1 MPCRASPCARVRRS
15 DKIETMS
22 SITRRNREA
31 ARHNGGYSCAVID
44 IGSNTVRMVV
54 YGGSPRAPSVL
65 MNEKVTA
72 RLGRDLADTGRMPD
86 EAMELAL
93 AGLARFALILS
104 DLEIE
109 DVQTVA
115 TAAVRDAS
123 NGAEFLAKVRD
134 LGLSPELISGEEEAR
149 ISAMGVTGAFPGRDG
164 VVADLGG
171 GSLEL
176 VAIRDGEPQGGVSMP
191 LGTLRLAA
199 LLEQG
204 EGRLDEVIEQA
215 LHDAGWDH
223 SITGP
228 LFMVGGTWRAM
239 ALYAMHRQSHPLSDP
254 HGLGMTSAE
263 AAKLAKRI
271 ARTDNSELKAVPR
284 VSSMRAA
291 ILPGAAV
298 LLGALLARL
307 QPEGLV
313 FSSWGLREGLLNAR
327 LSKAERAQD
336 PLLAGVGQFSSQ
348 IGASPAVSA
357 RVAGWTVAALPGERH
372 GTERLRLAATM
383 LALASMQ
390 VEPNLRTTQAVEWAL
405 YKRWL
410 DLSDTERGMLAAAIM
425 ANSGQTAMP
434 EAIAALAPEDRLHEA
449 IGWGL
454 AIRLCR
460 RLGGQSRKS
469 LNVSVLAV
477 EGGDLRLYLRS
488 SHAALYGS
496 PTRKDMKLLAE
507 HMGLNPAVE
516 ILSKDDFTAKRDE
529 IADRK
534 WADAISAK

>member
-1 MPCRASPCARVRRS
+1 MTSQNIRRKRDASRS
-15 DKIETMS
+15 
-22 SITRRNREA
+22 
-31 ARHNGGYSCAVID
+31 NGGFTCAVID

-54 YGGSPRAPSVL
+54 YGGSPRAPTVL

-86 EAMELAL
+86 EAIELAL
-93 AGLARFALILS
+93 GGLARFALILS
-104 DLEIE
+104 DLEID

-115 TAAVRDAS
+115 TAAVREAK
-123 NGAEFLAKVRD
+123 NGPEFLAKVEE
-134 LGLSPELISGEEEAR
+134 LGLHPRLISGEEEAQV
-149 ISAMGVTGAFPGRDG
+149 SAMGVIGAFPGREG

-191 LGTLRLAA
+191 LGTLRLAS

-204 EGRLDEVIEQA
+204 EDRVDEVIEQA
-215 LHDAGWDH
+215 LRDAGWDH

-228 LFMVGGTWRAM
+228 LFMVGGTWRSM
-239 ALYAMHRQSHPLSDP
+239 ALYSMHRQSHPLSDP
-254 HGLGMTSAE
+254 HGLSINSAD

-271 ARTDNSELKAVPR
+271 ARADVTDLKAVPR
-284 VSSMRAA
+284 VSSMRAS

-298 LLGALLARL
+298 LLGALLTRL

-313 FSSWGLREGLLNAR
+313 FSSWGLREGLLHSR

-336 PLLAGVGQFSSQ
+336 PLLAGIGYFASQ

-357 RVAGWTVAALPGERH
+357 RIAGWTVAALPTERH

-383 LALASMQ
+383 LSLASMQ

-410 DLSDTERGMLAAAIM
+410 DLTDSERGMLAAAVL
-425 ANSGQTAMP
+425 ANSGQTDLP
-434 EAIAALAPEDRLHEA
+434 ESIAALAPADRLHEA
-449 IGWGL
+449 AGWGL
-454 AIRLCR
+454 ATRLCR

-469 LNVSVLAV
+469 LNVSLLAV
-477 EGGDLRLYLRS
+477 EDGDLKLYLRS

-496 PTRKDMKLLAE
+496 PPRKDIKLLAE
-507 HMGLNPAVE
+507 HLGLTPAVE
-516 ILSKDDFTAKRDE
+516 ILSKEDFAAKRDE

-534 WADAISAK
+534 WSDAIAAK

>member
-1 MPCRASPCARVRRS
+1 MGTQSIRRKR
-15 DKIETMS
+15 DS
-22 SITRRNREA
+22 SRQ
-31 ARHNGGYSCAVID
+31 NGGLQAAVID

-72 RLGRDLADTGRMPD
+72 RLGRDLSETGRMPD
-86 EAMELAL
+86 EAMDLAL

-104 DLEIE
+104 DLEID

-123 NGAEFLAKVRD
+123 NGSEFLERVKA
-134 LGLSPELISGEEEAR
+134 LGLNPSLVSGEEEAR
-149 ISAMGVTGAFPGRDG
+149 ISAMGVIGAFPGRDG

-199 LLEQG
+199 LLEEG
-204 EGRLDEVIEQA
+204 EDRLDEVIVQA

-254 HGLGMTSAE
+254 HGLGITDEE

-271 ARTDNSELKAVPR
+271 ARSDAGELKAVPR
-284 VSSMRAA
+284 VSSMRGG

-298 LLGALLARL
+298 LLGDLLTHL
-307 QPEGLV
+307 QPDGLV
-313 FSSWGLREGLLNAR
+313 FSSWGLREGLLHGR
-327 LSKAERAQD
+327 LTKAERAQD
-336 PLLAGVGQFSSQ
+336 PLLSGVGQFSAQ
-348 IGASPAVSA
+348 MGAAPAVSA
-357 RVAGWTVAALPGERH
+357 RIAGWTVAALPTERQ

-410 DLSDTERGMLAAAIM
+410 DVTDAERGMLAAAIL
-425 ANSGQTAMP
+425 ANSGETDLP
-434 EAIAALAPEDRLHEA
+434 EAITALSPADRLNEA

-469 LNVSVLAV
+469 LNVSLLAV
-477 EGGDLRLYLRS
+477 EGGELRLYLRR
-488 SHAALYGS
+488 SHSALYGA
-496 PTRKDMKLLAE
+496 PTRKDMKLLAD
-507 HMGLNPAVE
+507 HMGIEPVVE
-516 ILSKDDFTAKRDE
+516 ILPKDDFITKRDE

-534 WADAISAK
+534 WTAAIGAK

>member
-1 MPCRASPCARVRRS
+1 MTSQNIRR
-15 DKIETMS
+15 KRNS
-22 SITRRNREA
+22 SRS
-31 ARHNGGYSCAVID
+31 NGGYSCAVID

-54 YGGSPRAPSVL
+54 YGGSSRAPTVL

-72 RLGRDLADTGRMPD
+72 RLGRDLADTGRMPED
-86 EAMELAL
+86 GMELAL

-115 TAAVRDAS
+115 TAAVREAS
-123 NGAEFLAKVRD
+123 NGAAFLGRVEA
-134 LGLSPELISGEEEAR
+134 LGLEPRLISGEEEAQ
-149 ISAMGVTGAFPGRDG
+149 ISAAGVIGAFPGRDG

-176 VAIRDGEPQGGVSMP
+176 VAIRDGEAQGGVSMP
-191 LGTLRLAA
+191 LGTLRLAS

-204 EGRLDEVIEQA
+204 EERVDAVIEQA
-215 LHDAGWDH
+215 LRDAGWDH

-228 LFMVGGTWRAM
+228 LFMVGGTWRSM

-254 HGLGMTSAE
+254 HGLSIDADA

-271 ARTDNSELKAVPR
+271 ARADGGELKLVPR
-284 VSSMRAA
+284 VSSMRAS

-298 LLGALLARL
+298 LLGALLDRL

-313 FSSWGLREGLLNAR
+313 FSSWGLREGLLHAR
-327 LSKAERAQD
+327 LSKAEQGQD
-336 PLLAGVGQFSSQ
+336 PLLAGVGQFASQ
-348 IGASPAVSA
+348 LGASPAVSA
-357 RVAGWTVAALPGERH
+357 RIAGWTTAALPAERH

-410 DLSDTERGMLAAAIM
+410 DLTDSERGMLAAAIL
-425 ANSGQTAMP
+425 ANSGQTDMP
-434 EAIAALAPEDRLHEA
+434 QSISALAPEDRLREA

-469 LNVSVLAV
+469 LNVSLLAV
-477 EGGDLRLYLRS
+477 EDDELRLYLRN
-488 SHAALYGS
+488 SHAALYGA
-496 PTRKDMKLLAE
+496 PPRKDLKLLAE
-507 HMGLNPAVE
+507 HLGLDPAVE
-516 ILSKDDFTAKRDE
+516 ILVKEDFAAKRDE

-534 WADAISAK
+534 WSDAIAAK